1 VASASCYTQDLLTP
15 GTRGRDGAQAFNLV
29 HCYPETVVHTVIPL
43 AAGPTVGRF
52 VQPEAVQRELA
63 DSRVS
68 ILPAARIPDIAQQLA
83 ST

>member
-1 VASASCYTQDLLTP
+1 
-15 GTRGRDGAQAFNLV
+15 V

-52 VQPEAVQRELA
+52 VQPETVQRELA
-63 DSRVS
+63 DAGVS
-68 ILPAARIPDIAQQLA
+68 ILPAGRIPHIAQELA

>member
-1 VASASCYTQDLLTP
+1 
-15 GTRGRDGAQAFNLV
+15 
-29 HCYPETVVHTVIPL
+29 VVHTVIPL

-52 VQPEAVQRELA
+52 VQPRAVQRELA

-83 ST
+83 RT